1 MIFRRIMLRNIKS
14 YYGKHII
21 EFPDPVRGKS
31 IHLLGAPNGSGKTTL
46 FDAVNACF
54 FALPNDPKLRANDLS
69 RGVDDHEMEVEV
81 EFEHEDQTYRL
92 NRRWVRR
99 PGRPATSVDSVTL
112 HSSLQNLNSADGD
125 ITDDEDVSDFID
137 SLIPHH
143 ISHFFFF
150 DGEQIQEY
158 TDSSK
163 KSIQDALERLL
174 GLHHYIQLRADLER
188 TVAPQL
194 REAMSSS
201 NVGDELNDKLKARD
215 STENELKDIERRR
228 RPAKRGAAESK
239 RELATLER
247 EEDQIVSALDPQL
260 QSERQNLTETRDRLG
275 VDIESVENAI
285 KRLIPDGLALAWF
298 WPEIQQATNKSL
310 GSKATFDLEGVIDLL
325 WEHREGIALALGET
339 SPAPLRTAL
348 MSAVCVDELDAG
360 FSLATV
366 EGANEL
372 MQKIRQANR
381 ELWAA
386 PDKLNNLKTEYERVN
401 RELAASS
408 PLHESSETDV
418 AELRQRLQEE
428 RRILSRREKQLADFT
443 EREKQFTQNKD
454 ELNKAISALSAQ
466 YAEFRQIN
474 DQLDLCVKLQEL
486 LRNFIDDYRQTQINQ
501 LQGVF
506 NRKFRELTNAP
517 ELIDRVTIDRETYEL
532 SIIPRSGTNL
542 TALEQSAGQKEVLAF
557 TLISSVVELSNRQL
571 PVMIDTPLARLDS
584 VHRDNILTRFFP
596 YVGSQVII
604 LSTDTEIGREQRRQ
618 LHPYLASEHHL
629 VRDPAT
635 ARTTVEDGYLVE

>member
-21 EFPDPVRGKS
+21 EFPNVRGKS

-69 RGVDDHEMEVEV
+69 RGVDDQEMEVEV
-81 EFEHEDQTYRL
+81 EFEHEGQTFRL

-99 PGRPATSVDSVTL
+99 PGRPATGVDGVTL
-112 HSSLQNLNSADGD
+112 HSSLQNLNSTDGD
-125 ITDDEDVSDFID
+125 ITDDEDVSNFID

-174 GLHHYIQLRADLER
+174 GLHHYIRLLADLEGIVYR
-188 TVAPQL
+188 QL
-194 REAMSSS
+194 REAVNSSD
-201 NVGDELNDKLKARD
+201 VGDELSAKLKARD
-215 STENELKDIERRR
+215 SAENELRHIERRQ
-228 RPAKRGAAESK
+228 RPAKRAAAESK
-239 RELATLER
+239 RELAALER

-275 VDIESVENAI
+275 VDIESVENTI
-285 KRLIPDGLALAWF
+285 KGLIPEGLALAWF
-298 WPEIQQATNKSL
+298 WSEIQQATNKSL
-310 GSKATFDLEGVIDLL
+310 GSRETFNLEGVIDLL
-325 WEHREGIALALGET
+325 WEHREGIASALGET
-339 SPAPLRTAL
+339 SPDPLRTAL
-348 MSAVCVDELDAG
+348 MSAVGVDELDAG
-360 FSLATV
+360 FSLDTI
-366 EGANEL
+366 EGAKQL
-372 MQKIRQANR
+372 MEKIRQAKI

-386 PDKLNNLKTEYERVN
+386 PDRLNNLKTEYERVN
-401 RELAASS
+401 RELTVSS

-418 AELRQRLQEE
+418 SELRQRLQEE
-428 RRILSRREKQLADFT
+428 RRILSRREKQLADFA
-443 EREKQFTQNKD
+443 EREKQLNQAKG
-454 ELNKAISALSAQ
+454 ELDKAISALSAQ
-466 YAEFRQIN
+466 DAEFQQIN

-501 LQGVF
+501 LQDVF

-517 ELIDRVTIDRETYEL
+517 ELIDRVTIDKETYDIE
-532 SIIPRSGTNL
+532 IIPRSGTNL

-596 YVGSQVII
+596 SVGPQVII